1 VERRRGDAML
11 EALAAAPADDEES
24 TPDEEAAA
32 REALAAY
39 QHSEAVSPD
48 QLKRDLGLA

>member
-11 EALAAAPADDEES
+11 EALAAAPADDEGS
-24 TPDEEAAA
+24 TPEDDEAA

-39 QHSEAVSPD
+39 QRGEAVSSD
-48 QLKRDLGLA
+48 QPRRDLGLT